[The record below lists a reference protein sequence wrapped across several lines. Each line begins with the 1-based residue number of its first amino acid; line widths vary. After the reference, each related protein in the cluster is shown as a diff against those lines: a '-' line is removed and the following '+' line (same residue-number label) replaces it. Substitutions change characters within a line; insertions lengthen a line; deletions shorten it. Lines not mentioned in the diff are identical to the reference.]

1 MVYRISLSNAVYS
14 GHVLK
19 CIFREYRNIQ
29 GALHLAVT
37 SYTPVRYFNVEF
49 QFLMLSTFLLEQSLQ
64 SLVLLF
70 QKKKQKNIGY
80 CPANFSSNNVGGIPN
95 V

>member
-1 MVYRISLSNAVYS
+1 MMYLWEIYKLFTVLWNCNVCFHRSVLVFCYWSHANGVQYFTIQRFYS

-37 SYTPVRYFNVEF
+37 SCAPVLYFNAEF
-49 QFLMLSTFLLEQSLQ
+49 
-64 SLVLLF
+64 
-70 QKKKQKNIGY
+70 
-80 CPANFSSNNVGGIPN
+80 
-95 V
+95 